1 MKRSVSLLLAILTL
15 ILTITFSVFTVSA
28 AETDYYIEELKMN
41 ITLPDDMIAVTRQSP
56 ETDKYYSI
64 FGIDY
69 ELAKA
74 EFEKENIYLRAMD
87 EKSTRVLNVTM
98 LSDEQSAKIGDY
110 SNLTDDQLL
119 DVQTLLLQQESYTS
133 CTIER
138 YDKNIFMNL
147 QYTTDI
153 KGNTVYVT
161 QYNTVV
167 AGNYIN
173 ITLIPADGNALTS
186 DDYQMLTQAISSVD
200 FAGKNATGIM
210 AILSNPIV
218 MICVIVILIV
228 GVMVLINVIIRK
240 GKKRRKNAKKAEKKM
255 KNQELLQELAQEYS
269 LGAESTVSEYDEES
283 EYVDDD
289 YDKEESADDILEQ
302 LRREKALK
310 EADRNRLY
318 QQTAQKQE
326 AVQMEQVKVYSDEE
340 EDNPEEETQTYP
352 VVNETKEVLRITPT
366 DEEEHQPKHVGNKVY
381 ELYDDEDM
389 YDENDDDYDDYDE
402 DYEDEDYED
411 EDEQEV
417 FGSEES
423 FDQSDDYFDEGLA
436 EDIYSRETIEDEDIY
451 EESRRPSINKDAAKE
466 KAKTAGA
473 VVLNGLLIFLNGIKS
488 FFVHLGYFFVNLS
501 RMIKRAYKKHKYQQ
515 AQAQKRRQ
523 QEEARRRKQE
533 NLRRKQ
539 ERQREI
545 QENGLVQVRRREN
558 PQSQNRRNRRP

>member
-28 AETDYYIEELKMN
+28 AETEYYIEELKMN

-56 ETDKYYSI
+56 ETNKYYSI

-69 ELAKA
+69 ELAKS

-167 AGNYIN
+167 AGKYIN

-186 DDYQMLTQAISSVD
+186 DDYQMLVQAISSVD
-200 FAGKNATGIM
+200 FAGKNASGIM

-218 MICVIVILIV
+218 MICVIVVLIV
-228 GVMVLINVIIRK
+228 GVMVIITVIVRK

-340 EDNPEEETQTYP
+340 EESSEEEEVQTYP

-366 DEEEHQPKHVGNKVY
+366 DEEEHQPKHASNKVY
-381 ELYDDEDM
+381 ELYDEDM
-389 YDENDDDYDDYDE
+389 YDENEEDYDE
-402 DYEDEDYED
+402 DYD

-436 EDIYSRETIEDEDIY
+436 EDIYSRKTIEDEDIY
-451 EESRRPSINKDAAKE
+451 EESRRPSINTDAAKE

-501 RMIKRAYKKHKYQQ
+501 RVIKRAYKKHKYQQ